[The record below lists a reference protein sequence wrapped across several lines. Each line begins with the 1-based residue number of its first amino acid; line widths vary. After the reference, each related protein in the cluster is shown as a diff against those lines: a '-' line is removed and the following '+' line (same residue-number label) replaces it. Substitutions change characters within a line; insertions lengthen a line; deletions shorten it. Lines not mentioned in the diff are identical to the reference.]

1 MLALHFIP
9 LQKIVLPVKIST
21 QKVSKE
27 TDQIKLLSTYKREI
41 HYMNQTREG
50 LGGLESNHD

>member
-9 LQKIVLPVKIST
+9 LQRIVLPAKKSK
-21 QKVSKE
+21 QNVSKE
-27 TDQIKLLSTYKREI
+27 TDQIKLLSIYKREI
-41 HYMNQTREG
+41 HHMNQTREG